1 MNKYNAAL
9 KNHYDSF
16 WHSNDR
22 LNSFN
27 ACGRI
32 TAINQDFEVLEIK
45 PNTTRSMWTY
55 ATVGMADKS
64 SDVNVELH
72 VFSDAK
78 NMAWV
83 GILESI
89 AYFHLT
95 ESRLGI
101 GHTVNFGVGILEDSN
116 LTHGLISLPF
126 LDGPNLEI
134 FNYEIQEISC
144 LWLIPISQSELQYKK
159 QYGLE
164 ALEKLFEK
172 TAFAYSD
179 PMRSSLV

>member
-9 KNHYDSF
+9 KHHYDSV
-16 WHSNDR
+16 WHSNNR

-27 ACGRI
+27 ARGQI
-32 TAINQDFEVLEIK
+32 TVINQDFEVLEIM
-45 PNTTRSMWTY
+45 PSSTRSMWTY
-55 ATVGMADKS
+55 ATVGMSDKS
-64 SDVNVELH
+64 SEADVELH
-72 VFSDAK
+72 VFSDIK

-126 LDGPNLEI
+126 LDGSNLEL
-134 FNYEIQEISC
+134 FSNGIQEINC
-144 LWLIPISQSELQYKK
+144 LWLIPISQLELQYKK

-172 TAFAYSD
+172 TAFAYSN